1 MSLQFQA
8 TTKVGAVPLVS
19 PTSGQIEYGLVVK
32 PRFDWPGIG
41 PMLSDMGW
49 RVIPAPLALPLLPRS
64 ERNVP
69 PWVLSAI
76 VLFRIEAL
84 LNQLAR
90 RFELVEEH
98 RSAPRGTVDW
108 SNYAVRQMPRA
119 HFTRVPCRFPDLRDD
134 RALRSA
140 IRFTLQKQ
148 FDSLAGQSSAGVFVI
163 QLIELCNSLIERV
176 RDAPPHPPTAL
187 QFDAWL
193 RSPLK
198 SSAFFDGLQAVQWTV
213 DERGLGGL
221 SDLEGLPWRMSME
234 QFFEAWVE
242 AVLVGVSRRIGGTV
256 RSGRKRQTLTP
267 IEWEPPYVGSQKSLV
282 PDLLLDRGDTT
293 IIIDAKYKEHW
304 EEMQERRWG
313 DLEEELRER
322 HRDDLLQVLAY
333 ANTTSA
339 PHVIVCLAYPCRQ
352 TTWLSLKERG
362 RLFHRAAL
370 RANERRID
378 LRLTALPMGVPMH
391 KIVDALAEEFAR
403 ED

>member
-1 MSLQFQA
+1 MPRDASAQSARLSSQFIARNRATLGQLGTTVEPHYDGSTVSLQFHA

-19 PTSGQIEYGLVVK
+19 PTSGQIEYGLVVR

-41 PMLSDMGW
+41 PMLADMGW

-64 ERNVP
+64 ERKVP

-84 LNQLAR
+84 LNQLTR

-119 HFTRVPCRFPDLRDD
+119 QFTSVPCRFPDLRDD

-242 AVLVGVSRRIGGTV
+242 AVLIGVSRRIGGTV
-256 RSGRKRQTLTP
+256 RSGRERQTLTP

-282 PDLLLDRGDTT
+282 PDLLLDRTARAASSRSAAG
-293 IIIDAKYKEHW
+293 A
-304 EEMQERRWG
+304 R
-313 DLEEELRER
+313 LRE
-322 HRDDLLQVLAY
+322 HY
-333 ANTTSA
+333 
-339 PHVIVCLAYPCRQ
+339 I
-352 TTWLSLKERG
+352 
-362 RLFHRAAL
+362 RAARDPL
-370 RANERRID
+370 SRVSLSSGNVAVAERARALVPSRRAAGK
-378 LRLTALPMGVPMH
+378 RATH
-391 KIVDALAEEFAR
+391 
-403 ED
+403 

>member
-1 MSLQFQA
+1 
-8 TTKVGAVPLVS
+8 
-19 PTSGQIEYGLVVK
+19 
-32 PRFDWPGIG
+32 
-41 PMLSDMGW
+41 MLADMGW
-49 RVIPAPLALPLLPRS
+49 RVIPSPLGLPLLPRS
-64 ERNVP
+64 ERKVP
-69 PWVLSAI
+69 PWVLSTI

-119 HFTRVPCRFPDLRDD
+119 QFTSVPCRFPDLRDD

-148 FDSLAGQSSAGVFVI
+148 FDSLAGQSSAGAFVI
-163 QLIELCNSLIERV
+163 QLIDLCNSLIERV

-242 AVLVGVSRRIGGTV
+242 AVLIGVSRRIGGTV
-256 RSGRKRQTLTP
+256 RSGRQRQTLTP

-282 PDLLLDRGDTT
+282 PDLLLDRGDTAV
-293 IIIDAKYKEHW
+293 IIDAKYKEHW

-313 DLEEELRER
+313 DLQEELRER
-322 HRDDLLQVLAY
+322 HRADLLQVLAY
-333 ANTTSA
+333 ANVTSA

-370 RANERRID
+370 RAGERRVD